1 MNDNRLQ
8 LANEATQIEHHV
20 GELYMIFHCAFPE
33 DAEFWWKLGL
43 EEKNHAA
50 LLKCGVEDYMPKGLF
65 PMEVIGHSLQDMQEI
80 LYRLIRLFLSQSYH
94 SAFTPG
100 IQILGVVFDGQF
112 HKL

>member
-80 LYRLIRLFLSQSYH
+80 NKKLVSLIDQYQSQPPSR
-94 SAFTPG
+94 
-100 IQILGVVFDGQF
+100 
-112 HKL
+112 